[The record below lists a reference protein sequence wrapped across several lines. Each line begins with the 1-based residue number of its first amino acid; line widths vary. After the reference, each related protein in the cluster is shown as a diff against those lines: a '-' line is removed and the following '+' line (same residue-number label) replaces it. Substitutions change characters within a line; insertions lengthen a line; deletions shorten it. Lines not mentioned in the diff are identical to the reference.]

1 MLFGLFL
8 LGLIPIMMVADA
20 LLGDTGIDPDGDF
33 DDATGDTVSFDA
45 ADTGGVDALLEAA
58 PEDYVATDANMPLV
72 LDDFEPGSDNLTLH
86 LAPDQM
92 DIAEAETETGGV
104 AIVEGGENL
113 LVEFPNLDWVP
124 VQDISI
130 VVEDP
135 ETGATVE
142 YELVEMPTY
151 QDPVL
156 AAPEPDGNDPAP
168 LFASEEDLSN
178 ISDPTVDEID
188 GPTPEELDDEALE
201 QEPEQNSTG
210 KEIVHKIK
218 DFVPGKNKLAVEIS
232 ADPAAAPPE
241 VTVIPTENGLG
252 SQIFVGGWLVV
263 VLEDLPDVAPSDII
277 LETVS
282 QATGSNQNPHGE
294 G

>member
-1 MLFGLFL
+1 MARIGSLEAVL
-8 LGLIPIMMVADA
+8 
-20 LLGDTGIDPDGDF
+20 
-33 DDATGDTVSFDA
+33 DA
-45 ADTGGVDALLEAA
+45 AVGKGLVGCALSLRRGGREVSDKSAGEGVTSTGGVIH
-58 PEDYVATDANMPLV
+58 V
-72 LDDFEPGSDNLTLH
+72 FERK
-86 LAPDQM
+86 
-92 DIAEAETETGGV
+92 TGHGEE
-104 AIVEGGENL
+104 AIV
-113 LVEFPNLDWVP
+113 
-124 VQDISI
+124 
-130 VVEDP
+130 
-135 ETGATVE
+135 TRH
-142 YELVEMPTY
+142 

-156 AAPEPDGNDPAP
+156 AAPEPYGNDPAP

>member
-20 LLGDTGIDPDGDF
+20 LLGDTDIDPDGDL
-33 DDATGDTVSFDA
+33 DDTSGDNVSFDVS
-45 ADTGGVDALLEAA
+45 DTGGIDALLEAA
-58 PEDYVATDANMPLV
+58 PQDFVATDANMPLV

-86 LAPDQM
+86 LAPDQI
-92 DIAEAETETGGV
+92 DIAEAETETGGA

-156 AAPEPDGNDPAP
+156 AAPEPDSNDPAP

-188 GPTPEELDDEALE
+188 GPAPEELDDEELE
-201 QEPEQNSTG
+201 QEPEQTSTD
-210 KEIVHKIK
+210 KEIAHKIK

-252 SQIFVGGWLVV
+252 SQIFVGGSLVV
-263 VLEDLPDVAPSDII
+263 VLEGLPDVAPSDII

-282 QATGSNQNPHGE
+282 HATGNNQNPHGE